1 MKYPLVIVFLVVW
14 STAFGQKKDS
24 SAVQS
29 RTEEVRIVADTTK
42 SDDYFIITITKE
54 KLKVRLRNRPLEIS
68 SIAQLAD
75 YLKKNIEKIDKERI
89 AVEYPLNT
97 PFQTV
102 EPLFDLLKRNGIYKW
117 RLMMMQ

>member
-14 STAFGQKKDS
+14 SIAFGQKKDS

-117 RLMMMQ
+117 RLMMLQ